1 MASKQ
6 NLKTHILNLIQAI
19 FIALAILG
27 FALQQLIANP
37 TTVFITLYWFMFIM
51 AMGVIMTGILF
62 SVWMLIKYIIA
73 SPKGAWLL

>member
-62 SVWMLIKYIIA
+62 SVWMLIKYLIA

>member
-73 SPKGAWLL
+73 PPKGAWLL